1 MYDRRRTNRSHQKAG
16 TNWQKP
22 VQPSTTPAPPFG
34 ALIEELRA
42 DYLSTTAVSYEDK
55 AAISEFSVVTSY
67 SWLDSRESAILV
79 PGRPPRWTPL
89 QKPYRLP
96 EDRGEYFRDKNA
108 ARYPRHPMEPAI
120 VAGLD
125 ASPELGRQ
133 QKVDVVACSSTL
145 GNLLR
150 FVRGQD
156 KSFRMVVEKVEGTVF
171 FIRRENSPT
180 ELIPDVRGFGHTFPE
195 NYTTWDPDVKGS
207 TCHQRL
213 LRYSFGGLQ
222 FLVRFGADG
231 YMEDTDRASTKSSA
245 PTRGKAPVLVS
256 ELAASL
262 DDSQISP
269 KVSASKAGVTIQ
281 AGGSL
286 VDQSRIFDLKT
297 RSFRKKEQDTIGEE
311 LPRLWV
317 AQIPKFVLAYHADGV
332 FNDIHVLD
340 VHEHVQEWEQK
351 NKTVLSK
358 LAALIHRITSLLDAG
373 SSQKLELYHR
383 ETGVLEV
390 RKALPDVA
398 DALSP
403 EVKAKWTARIE
414 DTDEALER
422 LGDDDIT
429 QWKEEPEDDYTA
441 CSNSCGYCGRCIYS

>member
-1 MYDRRRTNRSHQKAG
+1 MYDWHRKNRLHQKAG

-22 VQPSTTPAPPFG
+22 VQPSPTPAPPFG
-34 ALIEELRA
+34 TLIEELRA
-42 DYLSTTAVSYEDK
+42 DSLSVTAASYEDK
-55 AAISEFSVVTSY
+55 AAVSEFSVVASY
-67 SWLDSRESAILV
+67 S
-79 PGRPPRWTPL
+79 RPPRWTPL
-89 QKPYRLP
+89 RKPYRLP
-96 EDRGEYFRDKNA
+96 QDSGEYFRDKNA

-125 ASPELGRQ
+125 ASPQLGRQ

-150 FVRGQD
+150 FVKGQD

-231 YMEDTDRASTKSSA
+231 YMEDTDRASMESSA
-245 PTRGKAPVLVS
+245 PTRGKAPILVS
-256 ELAASL
+256 ELAASV
-262 DDSQISP
+262 DDAQISP
-269 KVSASKAGVTIQ
+269 KPSASKASVAIQ

-297 RSFRKKEQDTIGEE
+297 RSFRKKDQDTIGEE

-317 AQIPKFVLAYHADGV
+317 AQIPKLILAYHADGI

-340 VHEHVQEWEQK
+340 VYEHVQEWERE
-351 NKTVLSK
+351 NKAMLSK
-358 LAALIHRITSLLDAG
+358 LAALIHRITSLLYAG
-373 SSQKLELYHR
+373 SSQKLELYHNG
-383 ETGVLEV
+383 TGVLEI

-414 DTDEALER
+414 DTNGGLEG

-441 CSNSCGYCGRCIYS
+441 CSGSCGYCGRCIYS